1 MRGRRNAHLSREAIW
16 SFMWHHATRRLP
28 VRRRNSETITEEG
41 RGPRMGRRIGGRGR
55 QARGSR
61 SIHGVCLLVPERASA
76 RPSVASHPETTE
88 SSTEARVVD
97 AVAVAPQVTWRRVAD
112 SFDVAPQV
120 TWRRVADSFDHALR
134 HPCARR
140 VRGDTRRGKSCGC
153 AEPSSRSP
161 RGAQSPSPSSKGR
174 MTWARPSSFLP
185 TKERSPS

>member
-112 SFDVAPQV
+112 SFD
-120 TWRRVADSFDHALR
+120 HALR